1 MNLQRIKQEKMGEL
15 QHIKDQLKTQY
26 RLGKN
31 KWTLNLPIPLCLKP
45 FPKFFILNLV
55 IPIILTFPL
64 FLYLEPFHALYCRPF
79 PLSFTLNICLLFSPS
94 LKLFLLLIFLVLMLY
109 GLSFVVKGWNRILRV
124 KKWVPV
130 NDETE
135 CKGWGKSNIY
145 VYGKGKE

>member
-31 KWTLNLPIPLCLKP
+31 KWTLNLPISLNLKP
-45 FPKFFILNLV
+45 FPKFFILNLS

-64 FLYLEPFHALYCRPF
+64 FLYLEPFHALYFRPF
-79 PLSFTLNICLLFSPS
+79 PLSFTLNICLLFSPT
-94 LKLFLLLIFLVLMLY
+94 LKLFFAANFSSSYVLW
-109 GLSFVVKGWNRILRV
+109 LSFVVKGWNRILRV

-135 CKGWGKSNIY
+135 CKG
-145 VYGKGKE
+145 